1 MLLAVVDQRHPVQLL
16 DQLGGVGAMAPVRLG
31 HALDDIVDGQ
41 FRRAEGHRVGQNR
54 THDGRRRRADLRTV
68 GHCGLEAQPGAAA
81 VVVVVVV
88 TNAIVVVVVITIAG
102 TNYWH

>member
-68 GHCGLEAQPGAAA
+68 GHCGLEAQPGA

-88 TNAIVVVVVITIAG
+88 TNAIVVVITIAG